1 MRRLLFG
8 IGATGVFVAALSCH
22 PAGNGSIASI
32 APDSLRGIV
41 SITGTGFDQQ
51 IALRSDNHVSP
62 LAPSTADSSALS
74 RLGGVEVLVIGTRS
88 GDRFH
93 VDRFT
98 AVSVAGSPVVDGI
111 LRDDGGRL
119 SLETAQGRMTLGNP
133 PTALRNL
140 IAARVWIGGP
150 LDSGPNTFGVIVPPK
165 K

>member
-1 MRRLLFG
+1 MRRAVLGAGANGVLL
-8 IGATGVFVAALSCH
+8 GAFDCH
-22 PAGNGSIASI
+22 PAGNGARPSIAT
-32 APDSLRGIV
+32 DSLRGTV
-41 SITGTGFDQQ
+41 SITGTAFEQQ
-51 IALRSDNHVSP
+51 IVLRSDKGVTT
-62 LAPSTADSSALS
+62 LAAAAADSLALS
-74 RLGGVEVLVIGTRS
+74 HLGGVEVLVIGKRTN
-88 GDRFH
+88 DRFH
-93 VDRFT
+93 VDHFT

-119 SLETAQGRMTLGNP
+119 SLETAQGRMPLGNP